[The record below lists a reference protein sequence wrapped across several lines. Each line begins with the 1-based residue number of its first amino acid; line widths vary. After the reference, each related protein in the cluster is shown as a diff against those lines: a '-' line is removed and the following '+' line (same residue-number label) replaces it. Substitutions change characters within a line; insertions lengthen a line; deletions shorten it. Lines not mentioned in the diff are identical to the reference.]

1 MLFLTLKCVYEFVNR
16 RDVNRHKEMINFELK
31 NISKWSSDLFHL
43 IYPNTC
49 LICENELPP
58 SNKFIC
64 SFCHNDFNYTYFERY
79 SEPTPLDQLFWGR
92 VSVFSTYSYLY
103 FEKAKSTQPI
113 LHALKYGDKPEI
125 GIEMGKLIGEQVKQL
140 SSFQGIDALVP
151 VPIHPKKEFTRGYNQ
166 SEKLADG
173 IAEILNLPVLINYI
187 ERTKNSDS
195 QTKKGRFKRWDNV
208 ENKFISKNTTNFKH
222 IALVDDVI
230 TTGAT
235 LEVIVRI
242 LQENNP
248 ELRISIISLALTK

>member
-1 MLFLTLKCVYEFVNR
+1 
-16 RDVNRHKEMINFELK
+16 
-31 NISKWSSDLFHL
+31 
-43 IYPNTC
+43 
-49 LICENELPP
+49 
-58 SNKFIC
+58 
-64 SFCHNDFNYTYFERY
+64 
-79 SEPTPLDQLFWGR
+79 
-92 VSVFSTYSYLY
+92 
-103 FEKAKSTQPI
+103 
-113 LHALKYGDKPEI
+113 
-125 GIEMGKLIGEQVKQL
+125 MGKLIGEQVKQL
-140 SSFQGIDALVP
+140 SSFQDIDALVP

-235 LEVIVRI
+235 LEVIVRM

>member
-1 MLFLTLKCVYEFVNR
+1 
-16 RDVNRHKEMINFELK
+16 
-31 NISKWSSDLFHL
+31 
-43 IYPNTC
+43 
-49 LICENELPP
+49 
-58 SNKFIC
+58 
-64 SFCHNDFNYTYFERY
+64 
-79 SEPTPLDQLFWGR
+79 
-92 VSVFSTYSYLY
+92 
-103 FEKAKSTQPI
+103 
-113 LHALKYGDKPEI
+113 
-125 GIEMGKLIGEQVKQL
+125 MGKLIGEQVKQL

-222 IALVDDVI
+222 IAIVDDVI